1 MEDNADIFD
10 KFKAGFSRGLRIVNV
25 RSKEAYDVLKTK
37 NQIQGKNGNK
47 RKLIED
53 L

>member
-25 RSKEAYDVLKTK
+25 RSKEAYGVLKTK
-37 NQIQGKNGNK
+37 KPDPG
-47 RKLIED
+47 
-53 L
+53 